1 MQNIDLVKT
10 VINTPGII
18 SGSEMNQISE
28 SLQSSGIA
36 VIKGFI
42 KEDLS
47 SSLLQDANECVQEG
61 YDAGLALG
69 VSIKMGNSEA
79 TAEFGHPFLVSKA
92 AVDLVT
98 NPLLL
103 KLVETYLGDKAI
115 IHHAL
120 FQHSIPI
127 SEPAV
132 DWHVDTGSN
141 KVLNGSN
148 RFLDRRLRMIVYL
161 TNVESGG
168 LSYILDSR
176 DATTHFLS
184 LPPGSLYPQ
193 SDIPAK
199 LSKAITINE
208 TAGTIILFDAHGLH
222 RPEPPKDS
230 RLVLNVWFARADF
243 SASLP
248 PTLISVANIPP
259 DQVGNMYIFGNE
271 RGAKPKHKNS
281 IEKPSL
287 SGIRKII
294 NAAREMLRIRP

>member
-1 MQNIDLVKT
+1 MHNINLIKT
-10 VINTPGII
+10 DIENPGTI
-18 SGSEMNQISE
+18 SNSEMNQIGE
-28 SLQSSGIA
+28 SLQCNGVA

-42 KEDLS
+42 REDLCS
-47 SSLLQDANECVQEG
+47 GLLQDANECVQDD
-61 YDAGLALG
+61 YDAGVALG
-69 VSIKMGNSEA
+69 AAIKMRNSEA

-120 FQHSIPI
+120 FQHSVPI

-141 KVLNGSN
+141 KVLNGSS

-161 TNVESGG
+161 TDVESGG

-184 LPPGSLYPQ
+184 LPQGSLYPQ

-248 PTLISVANIPP
+248 PTLISVANIPLN
-259 DQVGNMYIFGNE
+259 QVENMYIFGNE
-271 RGAKPKHKNS
+271 RGAKEKNKNS
-281 IEKPSL
+281 TGRNPASR
-287 SGIRKII
+287 IRGII
-294 NAAREMLRIRP
+294 NAARDIFGMHS